1 MLMSS
6 KWNRFAHLLLKARA
20 KGVLLAPLSAAESLT
35 LDAAYEIAK
44 CILDTRI
51 AQGETP
57 VGRKIGF
64 RAPKRQST
72 GDSVAALSGPI
83 SAATSTPISTTSST
97 PVWAPLFDS
106 TVHYATDNFALH
118 SLMKAQQPCI
128 TPELVFKLRRTPDPD
143 CTIEELADALEWIA
157 HGFEITV
164 SPFPDWQ
171 FEAADAVAAFGL
183 HRALI
188 IGEPRMLSTHTRRN
202 LGEVLACASVSLSR
216 SDQGSTVLCAAGFGS
231 DAVDSPLHELWHLHQ
246 HLQQQSRFK
255 PLQAGELITT
265 GSWTHAQ
272 PVKRGE
278 IWSRAFSQISLQGL
292 NLSLS

>member
-20 KGVLLAPLSAAESLT
+20 KGVLLAPLSAAEDLT

-231 DAVDSPLHELWHLHQ
+231 DAVDSPLYALWHLHQ

-278 IWSRAFSQISLQGL
+278 IWSSAFSQISLQGL

>member
-157 HGFEITV
+157 HGFEITG

-231 DAVDSPLHELWHLHQ
+231 DAVDSPLHALWHLHQ

-278 IWSRAFSQISLQGL
+278 IWSSAFSQISLQGL

>member
-83 SAATSTPISTTSST
+83 SATTSTPISTTSRA

-231 DAVDSPLHELWHLHQ
+231 DAVDSPLHALWHLHQ

-278 IWSRAFSQISLQGL
+278 IWSSAFSQISLQGL

>member
-20 KGVLLAPLSAAESLT
+20 KGVLLAPLSAAEDLT

-64 RAPKRQST
+64 QAPKRQST
-72 GDSVAALSGPI
+72 GDSAAALSGPI
-83 SAATSTPISTTSST
+83 SAAISTPISTTSST

-231 DAVDSPLHELWHLHQ
+231 DAVDSPLHALWHLHQ

-255 PLQAGELITT
+255 PLQAGELIST

-278 IWSRAFSQISLQGL
+278 IWSSAFSQISLQGL

>member
-231 DAVDSPLHELWHLHQ
+231 DAVDSPLHALWHLHQ
-246 HLQQQSRFK
+246 HLLQQSRFQ

-278 IWSRAFSQISLQGL
+278 IWSSAFSQISLQGL

>member
-83 SAATSTPISTTSST
+83 SATTSTPISTTSRA

-128 TPELVFKLRRTPDPD
+128 TP
-143 CTIEELADALEWIA
+143 
-157 HGFEITV
+157 G
-164 SPFPDWQ
+164 
-171 FEAADAVAAFGL
+171 GL
-183 HRALI
+183 
-188 IGEPRMLSTHTRRN
+188 
-202 LGEVLACASVSLSR
+202 
-216 SDQGSTVLCAAGFGS
+216 
-231 DAVDSPLHELWHLHQ
+231 
-246 HLQQQSRFK
+246 
-255 PLQAGELITT
+255 
-265 GSWTHAQ
+265 
-272 PVKRGE
+272 
-278 IWSRAFSQISLQGL
+278 
-292 NLSLS
+292 

>member
-83 SAATSTPISTTSST
+83 SAAISTPISTTSST

-231 DAVDSPLHELWHLHQ
+231 DAVDSPLHALWHFHQ

-278 IWSRAFSQISLQGL
+278 IWSSAFSQISLQGL

>member
-83 SAATSTPISTTSST
+83 SATTSTPISTTSRA

-128 TPELVFKLRRTPDPD
+128 TPELVFKLRCTPDPD

-231 DAVDSPLHELWHLHQ
+231 DAVDSPLHALWHLHQ

-255 PLQAGELITT
+255 PLQAGELIIT

-278 IWSRAFSQISLQGL
+278 IWSSAFSQISLQGL

>member
-6 KWNRFAHLLLKARA
+6 NWNRCAHLLLKARA

-164 SPFPDWQ
+164 SPFPGWQ

-216 SDQGSTVLCAAGFGS
+216 SDQGSTVLCAALAATRSIAHCMRCGICISTCNNNRASSRYRQASSLPQAAG
-231 DAVDSPLHELWHLHQ
+231 PMHN
-246 HLQQQSRFK
+246 QSSVAKSGQVRFRRS
-255 PLQAGELITT
+255 AC
-265 GSWTHAQ
+265 
-272 PVKRGE
+272 
-278 IWSRAFSQISLQGL
+278 RA
-292 NLSLS
+292 